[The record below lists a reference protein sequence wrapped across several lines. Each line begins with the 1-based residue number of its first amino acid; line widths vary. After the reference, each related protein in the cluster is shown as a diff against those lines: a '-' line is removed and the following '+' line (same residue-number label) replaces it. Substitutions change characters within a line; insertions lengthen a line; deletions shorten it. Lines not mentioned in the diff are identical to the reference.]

1 MIQATNELILGI
13 DLQEEYTQVT
23 YYHKSVREPLT
34 LSITPQENQPLLPMA
49 VRQIDIRI
57 DLAFLEWGAGDGR
70 ERG

>member
-34 LSITPQENQPLLPMA
+34 LS
-49 VRQIDIRI
+49 
-57 DLAFLEWGAGDGR
+57 
-70 ERG
+70 